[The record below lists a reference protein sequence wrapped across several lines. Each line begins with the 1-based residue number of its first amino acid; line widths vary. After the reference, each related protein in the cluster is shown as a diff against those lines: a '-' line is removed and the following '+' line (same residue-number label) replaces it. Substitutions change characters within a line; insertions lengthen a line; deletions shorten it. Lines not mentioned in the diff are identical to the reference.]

1 MKHSII
7 AVMILAL
14 LGFHLGE
21 GVGEDWF
28 AQYAM
33 DKDMVDKVPVAVM
46 AEEGAGEGGY

>member
-21 GVGEDWF
+21 GVDDNWF
-28 AQYAM
+28 SQYG
-33 DKDMVDKVPVAVM
+33 KERDMMAEVPEESM
-46 AEEGAGEGGY
+46 AEEGAGEGG

>member
-28 AQYAM
+28 AEYAM
-33 DKDMVDKVPVAVM
+33 EKDMMAEVPEESM
-46 AEEGAGEGGY
+46 AEEGAGEGG

>member
-14 LGFHLGE
+14 LGE

-28 AQYAM
+28 AEYAM
-33 DKDMVDKVPVAVM
+33 EKDMMSEVPEESM
-46 AEEGAGEGGY
+46 AEEGAGEGG